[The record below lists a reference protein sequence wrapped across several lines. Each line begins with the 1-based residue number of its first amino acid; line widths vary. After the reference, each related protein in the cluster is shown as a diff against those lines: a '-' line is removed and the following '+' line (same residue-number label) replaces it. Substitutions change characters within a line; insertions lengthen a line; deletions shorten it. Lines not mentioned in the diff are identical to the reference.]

1 MKPIN
6 IYRPTLQFVS
16 DSWRYLSLL
25 SHNFTVKL
33 KKALT
38 NPPYTSA
45 QQHTADRLSDS
56 LVNKV
61 EHLAAK
67 ETDISLRSWWRPKQS

>member
-6 IYRPTLQFVS
+6 IYRLTLQFVS
-16 DSWRYLSLL
+16 NSWRYLSLL
-25 SHNFTVKL
+25 SYNFTVKL

-45 QQHTADRLSDS
+45 QQHTADRQTD
-56 LVNKV
+56 LV
-61 EHLAAK
+61 
-67 ETDISLRSWWRPKQS
+67 TSW